1 MSASTIWVLWCEP
14 EAIRSQFFVLFRK
27 YLQDNSKNE
36 KSKKI
41 IIIIIIIIIIK
52 NKKKIKKIKIK
63 IKNEAENSLLL
74 GNVFSISYYKNRTT
88 YSQGYLYG

>member
-1 MSASTIWVLWCEP
+1 METLHLFFSLFDLMSASTIWVLWCEP

-41 IIIIIIIIIIK
+41 IIIIIIIIIK
-52 NKKKIKKIKIK
+52 NKKKNKKN
-63 IKNEAENSLLL
+63 KN
-74 GNVFSISYYKNRTT
+74 KNKK
-88 YSQGYLYG
+88 